1 MLHFDS
7 DYMEGA
13 LPQIVGRLVETN
25 LEQTTGYG
33 SDPYTERA
41 KTLIRQACDNP
52 EAEVHFLVGG
62 TQTNATVIDALLARH
77 EGVLAAETAHINVHE
92 SGAIEACGHKV
103 LALPQADYTDA
114 RTAGKITADDVDRY
128 ITNYYRDE
136 TYEHMVCP
144 GMVYISQPTE
154 YGTLYSLAELQALH
168 TVCTRHHIPLY
179 IDGARLGYA
188 LSAPDAD
195 FTLLDIARTADI
207 FYIGGTKCGALF
219 GEAVVARPGLLKHFF
234 PLVKQHGALL
244 AKGRLLGLQF
254 ETLFGPAP
262 LTDNETQYATDTPAS
277 ASALTPLYIRAC
289 GRAVGLA
296 LRLKQAFAQCGYP
309 AYIDSPTNQQFFD
322 LPNELIDRLRQ
333 VATFETWG
341 SPGDTHTVVRFVTSW
356 ATTPEAVDRL
366 IEELN

>member
-7 DYMEGA
+7 DYMAGA
-13 LPQIVGRLVETN
+13 LPQIIERLVETN
-25 LEQTTGYG
+25 SEQTTGYG

-41 KTLIRQACDNP
+41 KALIRQACDNL

-103 LALPQADYTDA
+103 LALPQTDDADG
-114 RTAGKITADDVDRY
+114 RPSGKITADDVDRY
-128 ITNYYRDE
+128 ITRYYRDE

-195 FTLLDIARTADI
+195 FTLPDIARTADI

-219 GEAVVARPGLLKHFF
+219 GEAVVAHPGLLKHFF

-254 ETLFGPAP
+254 ETLFGPVPDGEKRNGTDMGKQIPAP
-262 LTDNETQYATDTPAS
+262 LYTIT
-277 ASALTPLYIRAC
+277 C

-296 LRLKQAFAQCGYP
+296 LRLKEAFARCGYP

-322 LPNELIDRLRQ
+322 LPNGLIARLRQ

-366 IEELN
+366 IAEIENGL